1 MVDLSTSAESLPPPT
16 PQPILVDL
24 DSSQES
30 LPNIDPRPQFQLPVE
45 PLVDLGHI
53 NVTQE
58 LIPLLQHQTFRE
70 ACVLLQRLQLPA
82 LQPITPPP
90 ELPERDQTP
99 PPDPGVDWEG
109 LEAAVATF
117 DGQQYL
123 VLPPHLELQ
132 QPEFVPVP
140 QHIPAHF
147 AAPPPMQQVDW
158 ATIAHALFVIAERGS
173 GQRHGNPN

>member
-1 MVDLSTSAESLPPPT
+1 M
-16 PQPILVDL
+16 
-24 DSSQES
+24 
-30 LPNIDPRPQFQLPVE
+30 E

-58 LIPLLQHQTFRE
+58 TDSPAAASYLRK
-70 ACVLLQRLQLPA
+70 ACVLLQRLQLPV
-82 LQPITPPP
+82 LQPITLPP
-90 ELPERDQTP
+90 ELPQCGQTP
-99 PPDPGVDWEG
+99 PPDPGVDWVG

-123 VLPPHLELQ
+123 VIPPHLGLR

-147 AAPPPMQQVDW
+147 AAPPPIQQVDW
-158 ATIAHALFVIAERGS
+158 ATIAHALFPIAEKGNR
-173 GQRHGNPN
+173 QRHGNPN